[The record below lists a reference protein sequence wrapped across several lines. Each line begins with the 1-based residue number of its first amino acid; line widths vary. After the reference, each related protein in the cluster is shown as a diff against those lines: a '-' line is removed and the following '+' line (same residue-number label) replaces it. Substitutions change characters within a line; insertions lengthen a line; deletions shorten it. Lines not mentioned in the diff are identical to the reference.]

1 VRILVLGAAAGGG
14 FPQWNSNDSIARQA
28 RQSDVRMP
36 AQTQSSIAVNGD
48 GRHWVLFNA
57 SPDLRQQINSNRQ
70 LHPAAGDPLR
80 SSPIASVVLTNADV
94 DHVAGL
100 LNLRERQPLS
110 LYGHDRVLGVLARN
124 SIFNVLDPEFVERRP
139 LPIQQETEICD
150 RTGRPLGIAVTAFPV
165 PGKVALWLEDSN
177 APNLGTSDGD
187 TIGLKISDGRSSLFY
202 IPGCAAITADL
213 AEELRGAACLLFDG
227 TLWRDNEMIAAGV
240 GSKSGRR
247 MGHMS
252 CSGADGAIAAFRDLG
267 VMRKL
272 FIHINNTNPLLI
284 FDSAERQEALSA
296 GWEIAQD
303 GMEIAL

>member
-1 VRILVLGAAAGGG
+1 
-14 FPQWNSNDSIARQA
+14 
-28 RQSDVRMP
+28 MP
-36 AQTQSSIAVNGD
+36 AQTQSSIAVSGD
-48 GRHWVLFNA
+48 GRQWILFNA

-80 SSPIASVVLTNADV
+80 ASPIASVVLTNADV

-124 SIFNVLDPEFVERRP
+124 SIFNVLDPEFVERRS
-139 LPIQQETEICD
+139 LAVRQETEICD

-165 PGKVALWLEDSN
+165 PGKVALWLEDEN
-177 APNLGTSDGD
+177 APDLGTSEGD
-187 TIGLKISDGRSSLFY
+187 TIGLKISDGRCSLFY
-202 IPGCAAITADL
+202 IPGCAAITTDL
-213 AEELRGAACLLFDG
+213 AMELRGASCLLFDG
-227 TLWRDNEMIAAGV
+227 TLWRDDEMIVAGV

-252 CSGADGAIAAFRDLG
+252 CSGADGTIAAFRDLG
-267 VMRKL
+267 VARKL

-284 FDSAERQEALSA
+284 FDSAERQAALSA